1 MGDDDGDAADDD
13 ENDASKRRD
22 ELDALRAIYA
32 DDIVACARA
41 LTVTLFDGAWRCEVE
56 LPRSYPSTSAPKGD
70 ALALKS
76 RTTRAMEIERWA
88 SEAML
93 DAWEAARG
101 EVCVFD
107 WLERVRREIEDA
119 EGDEDEG
126 SDANADDSTTSLEDE
141 LAAIAAENARRAR
154 GDDSGD
160 GDAIIADVRRR
171 LTSHEPIV
179 EKKSIFQ
186 AHVCRN
192 AASMDDVDATLKIL
206 AESRKFREAT
216 HNILAYRIEHGS
228 TFWQD
233 FDDDGETAAGG
244 RLLRVLQLSD
254 ARNVVVVVSRWYGGV
269 KLGPKRFQ
277 VINTVALD
285 ALAATA

>member
-1 MGDDDGDAADDD
+1 MGDD
-13 ENDASKRRD
+13 DASKRRD

-32 DDIVACARA
+32 DDIVVCADA
-41 LTVTLFDGAWRCEVE
+41 LTVTLFDGAWRCAVE

-126 SDANADDSTTSLEDE
+126 EDANSDDSTTSLEDE

-154 GDDSGD
+154 GDGGGD
-160 GDAIIADVRRR
+160 GDATTADVRRR

-192 AASMDDVDATLKIL
+192 ATSMDDVDATLKIL

-228 TFWQD
+228 TFRQD

-285 ALAATA
+285 ALAATAANA

>member
-1 MGDDDGDAADDD
+1 MGDD
-13 ENDASKRRD
+13 DASKRRD

-32 DDIVACARA
+32 DDIVVCADA
-41 LTVTLFDGAWRCEVE
+41 LTVTLFDGAWRCAVE

-126 SDANADDSTTSLEDE
+126 EDANADDSTASLEDE
-141 LAAIAAENARRAR
+141 LAAIAADNARRAR
-154 GDDSGD
+154 GDDGSGE
-160 GDAIIADVRRR
+160 GDATIADVRRR

-192 AASMDDVDATLKIL
+192 ATSVDDVDATLKIL

-285 ALAATA
+285 ALAATAANA

>member
-1 MGDDDGDAADDD
+1 MGDD
-13 ENDASKRRD
+13 DASKRRD

-32 DDIVACARA
+32 DDIVVCADA
-41 LTVTLFDGAWRCEVE
+41 LTVTLFDGAWRCAVE

-126 SDANADDSTTSLEDE
+126 EDANADDSTASLEDE
-141 LAAIAAENARRAR
+141 LAAIAADNARRAR
-154 GDDSGD
+154 GDDGGGE
-160 GDAIIADVRRR
+160 GDATIADVRRR

-192 AASMDDVDATLKIL
+192 ATSVDDVDATLKIL

-285 ALAATA
+285 ALATTAANA

>member
-1 MGDDDGDAADDD
+1 VCAD
-13 ENDASKRRD
+13 
-22 ELDALRAIYA
+22 
-32 DDIVACARA
+32 A
-41 LTVTLFDGAWRCEVE
+41 LTVTLFDGAWRCAVE

-126 SDANADDSTTSLEDE
+126 EDANADDSTASLEDE
-141 LAAIAAENARRAR
+141 LAAIAADNARRAR
-154 GDDSGD
+154 GDDGGGE
-160 GDAIIADVRRR
+160 GDATIADVRRR

-192 AASMDDVDATLKIL
+192 ATSVDDVDATLKIL